1 MNAANSLLLAMLDAA
16 ADPVLFVDEHGV
28 ITVVNKA
35 ADNLGFSPSHP
46 VDQSGLP
53 TGLVADLAAG
63 TRSPAI
69 TAKGREF
76 AFRGKTYAIS
86 CEPVNEAGRFRG
98 TVVALRDI
106 SELKTAQENWRELD
120 AAMKSAYDGIFITD
134 GQGVAIKY
142 NEAYCRITGIDAAE
156 LMGLTMDE
164 IIGRGYASESVVLKV
179 LKTRDTATTMPKL
192 RSGKLTLHTAS
203 PVFDENGEIV
213 RVISNV
219 RDITEL
225 NAIKSQLEQARE
237 LSEKYYSE
245 IIQLRSQQAEVKG
258 VITESKA
265 MKNIFSTAL
274 KVAATNATVMV
285 TGDSGVGKEVVA
297 RTVHKYSEFKDGP
310 FVKINCGAIPDNLL
324 ESELFGYE
332 KGAFTSAAKTGKP
345 GLFEI
350 AAGGTVFLDEIG
362 ELPMHLQ
369 VKLLGVLQDLQFTRV
384 GGVKAI
390 EMKSRIIAATNRNL
404 EDMLGAGKF
413 RRDLYYRLNVVALKI
428 PPLAER
434 HDDILPLA
442 KYFLDKF
449 NQKYGVFNTFS
460 PQVLK
465 LFVKYQWPGNVRE
478 MENMIEKLVILSPNE
493 QITIDRLPGQLW
505 EKAKTHE
512 VEEGATLGDVLGKV
526 EADLLRN
533 LLAQGY
539 TTYQMAEKLGINQST
554 VVRKLQKLKIDANKN
569 GKMP

>member
-1 MNAANSLLLAMLDAA
+1 MALLHTTT
-16 ADPVLFVDEHGV
+16 DPVFFVDTQDIIAV
-28 ITVVNKA
+28 ANKA
-35 ADNLGFSPSHP
+35 AVDDLGLRPP
-46 VDQSGLP
+46 QPTALSGLP
-53 TGLVADLAAG
+53 AALTAELAVG
-63 TRSPAI
+63 PV
-69 TAKGREF
+69 KGRELSLGG
-76 AFRGKTYAIS
+76 RTYTVS
-86 CEPVNEAGRFRG
+86 CEPVVVDGRFRG
-98 TVVALRDI
+98 TAVALQDI
-106 SELKTAQENWRELD
+106 SDLKTAQENWRELE
-120 AAMKSAYDGIFITD
+120 AAMRSAYDGIFITD
-134 GQGVAIKY
+134 GKGVAIKY

-156 LMGLTMDE
+156 LMGLTME
-164 IIGRGYASESVVLKV
+164 QIIDRGYASESVVMKV

-192 RSGKLTLHTAS
+192 KSGKLTLHTAS

-225 NAIKSQLEQARE
+225 NALKSQLEQARE

-258 VITESKA
+258 VIAESKA

-274 KVAATNATVMV
+274 KVATTNATVMI

-310 FVKINCGAIPDNLL
+310 FVKINCGAIPENLL

-350 AAGGTVFLDEIG
+350 AVGGTVFLDEIG

-369 VKLLGVLQDLQFTRV
+369 VKLLGVLQDRQFTRV
-384 GGVKAI
+384 GGVKTI
-390 EMKSRIIAATNRNL
+390 ETKSRVIAATNRDL
-404 EDMLGAGKF
+404 EDMLSAGKF

-434 HDDILPLA
+434 QDDILPLA

-478 MENMIEKLVILSPNE
+478 MENLIEKLVILAPNE

-505 EKAKTHE
+505 EKAKTPE
-512 VEEGATLGDVLGKV
+512 VEEGATLGDMIGKF

-533 LLAQGY
+533 LQDRGY

-554 VVRKLQKLKIDANKN
+554 VVRKLQKLKTAAGEKGKN
-569 GKMP
+569 AIT

>member
-1 MNAANSLLLAMLDAA
+1 MTTVADGILLALLHTTT
-16 ADPVLFVDEHGV
+16 DPVFFVDTQDIIAV
-28 ITVVNKA
+28 ANKA
-35 ADNLGFSPSHP
+35 AVDDLGLRPP
-46 VDQSGLP
+46 QPTALSGLP
-53 TGLVADLAAG
+53 AALTAELAVG
-63 TRSPAI
+63 PV
-69 TAKGREF
+69 KGRELSLGG
-76 AFRGKTYAIS
+76 RTYTVS
-86 CEPVNEAGRFRG
+86 CEPVVVDGRFRG
-98 TVVALRDI
+98 TAVALQDI
-106 SELKTAQENWRELD
+106 SDLKTAQENWRELE
-120 AAMKSAYDGIFITD
+120 AAMRSAYDGIFITD
-134 GQGVAIKY
+134 GKGVAIKY

-156 LMGLTMDE
+156 LMGLTME
-164 IIGRGYASESVVLKV
+164 QIIDRGYASESVVMKV

-192 RSGKLTLHTAS
+192 KSGKLTLHTAS

-225 NAIKSQLEQARE
+225 NALKSQLEQARE

-258 VITESKA
+258 VIAESKA

-274 KVAATNATVMV
+274 KVATTNATVMI

-310 FVKINCGAIPDNLL
+310 FVKINCGAIPENLL

-350 AAGGTVFLDEIG
+350 AVGGTVFLDEIG

-369 VKLLGVLQDLQFTRV
+369 VKLLGVLQDRQFTRV
-384 GGVKAI
+384 GGVKTI
-390 EMKSRIIAATNRNL
+390 ETKSRVIAATNRDL
-404 EDMLGAGKF
+404 EDMLSAGKF

-434 HDDILPLA
+434 QDDILPLA

-478 MENMIEKLVILSPNE
+478 MENLIEKLVILAPNE

-505 EKAKTHE
+505 EKAKTPE
-512 VEEGATLGDVLGKV
+512 VEEGATLGDMIGKF

-533 LLAQGY
+533 LQDRGY

-554 VVRKLQKLKIDANKN
+554 VVRKLQKLKTAAGEKGKN
-569 GKMP
+569 AIT

>member
-1 MNAANSLLLAMLDAA
+1 MTTVADGILLALLHTTT
-16 ADPVLFVDEHGV
+16 DPVFFVDTQDIIAV
-28 ITVVNKA
+28 ANRA
-35 ADNLGFSPSHP
+35 AVDDLGLRPP
-46 VDQSGLP
+46 QATALSGLP
-53 TGLVADLAAG
+53 AALTAELAVG
-63 TRSPAI
+63 PV
-69 TAKGREF
+69 KGRELSLGG
-76 AFRGKTYAIS
+76 RTYAVS
-86 CEPVNEAGRFRG
+86 CEPVVVDGRFQG
-98 TVVALRDI
+98 TAVALRDI
-106 SELKTAQENWRELD
+106 SDLKTAQENWRELE
-120 AAMKSAYDGIFITD
+120 AAMRSAYDGIFITD
-134 GQGVAIKY
+134 GKGVAIKY

-156 LMGLTMDE
+156 LMGLTME
-164 IIGRGYASESVVLKV
+164 QIIDRGYASESVVMKV
-179 LKTRDTATTMPKL
+179 LKTRDTATTMPELK
-192 RSGKLTLHTAS
+192 SGKLTLHTAS

-258 VITESKA
+258 VIAESKA

-274 KVAATNATVMV
+274 KVATTNATVMI

-310 FVKINCGAIPDNLL
+310 FVKINCGAIPENLL

-332 KGAFTSAAKTGKP
+332 KGAFTSAAKTGKT

-350 AAGGTVFLDEIG
+350 AAGGTAFLDEIG

-369 VKLLGVLQDLQFTRV
+369 VKLLGVLQDRQFTRV
-384 GGVKAI
+384 GGVKTI
-390 EMKSRIIAATNRNL
+390 ETKSRVIAATNRDL
-404 EDMLGAGKF
+404 EDMLSAGKF

-434 HDDILPLA
+434 QDDILPLA

-478 MENMIEKLVILSPNE
+478 MENLIEKLVILAPNE

-505 EKAKTHE
+505 EKAKTPE
-512 VEEGATLGDVLGKV
+512 VEEGATLGDMIGKF

-533 LLAQGY
+533 LQDRGY

-554 VVRKLQKLKIDANKN
+554 VVRKLQKLKTAAGEKGKN
-569 GKMP
+569 AIT